1 MTTSGS
7 VRELVSSTH
16 LRRALVTGATGFVGS
31 HLTPHLAAAGWEV
44 HALVRGGSRSVVP
57 SSAAN
62 HTHDGSTGGML
73 EIVGTARPDVVFHLA
88 GAFVAEHA
96 PEDVAALVE
105 SNILLGAQ
113 LAEAMRVHGR
123 TLLVNTGTAWQHYGD
138 EDYNPVC
145 LYAAT
150 KQAFVDLLRFY
161 EESAALR
168 VITLEIFESYGPGD
182 PRPKL
187 MSALSGVAREG
198 GRLSMTEGS
207 QQLELVHVR
216 DIVRAYERAAER
228 LLAGEVNAH
237 ESYALRSLES
247 HTVRDVVELFGRVA
261 GKPLEADW
269 GAREYRVR
277 EVLEPWAGGQHLPG
291 WSPEISLEDG
301 IRELLTEVSP

>member
-1 MTTSGS
+1 MTG
-7 VRELVSSTH
+7 V
-16 LRRALVTGATGFVGS
+16 RRALVTGATGFVGS
-31 HLTPHLAAAGWEV
+31 HFTSHLGADGWEV
-44 HALVRGGSRSVVP
+44 HALVRGGSRRVVP
-57 SSAAN
+57 PTAAIY
-62 HTHDGSTGGML
+62 THDDSTGGML
-73 EIVGTARPDVVFHLA
+73 EIVGAARPDVVFHLA

-96 PEDVAALVE
+96 PEDVAALIE
-105 SNILLGAQ
+105 SNLLLGTQ

-123 TLLVNTGTAWQHYGD
+123 TLLVNTGTAWQHYGN

-161 EESAALR
+161 EEAVGLR

-187 MSALSGVAREG
+187 MGALSRVAREG
-198 GRLSMTEGS
+198 GRLSMTEGD

-228 LLAGEVNAH
+228 LLAGEVNGH
-237 ESYALRSLES
+237 ESYALRSVEP
-247 HTVRDVVELFGRVA
+247 HTVRDVVEFFGRVA

-277 EVLEPWAGGQHLPG
+277 EVLKPWAGGQKLPG
-291 WSPEISLEDG
+291 WNPDISLEDG